1 MKITDEA
8 KSVLQNTMKENNL
21 DGLRVVIQETCCG
34 KSPVVGFDTYAQDE
48 TPEIINEI
56 PVVIE
61 EDAKEDIENVVIDLV
76 NGELALLNTVC
87 SCSGGCSGCHEE

>member
-8 KSVLQNTMKENNL
+8 KSALQNVMKENNL

-34 KSPVVGFDTYAQDE
+34 KSPVVGFDIYEKEE

-61 EDAKEDIENVVIDLV
+61 ADAKDDVENVVIDLV

-87 SCSGGCSGCHEE
+87 SCSGGCSGCGEE